1 MCIVQGEWHF
11 GGYYTSS
18 LFTHIFPTH
27 THIRNS
33 MPLLIPTFFL
43 RRKTQSQHMRQGP
56 RHDLP
61 FLMQAW
67 LPSPSWTGYSRWRP
81 SIVSK
86 HVHVQDKLPTFSSSP
101 LTLFLSLLPHPLS
114 LPPLSP
120 SFPPSSPSFSPS
132 SLTLFLS
139 LSLPPL
145 TEFNELKSELVE
157 FLQDF
162 EKEKKVCHCVAMATK
177 LGYLRR

>member
-1 MCIVQGEWHF
+1 
-11 GGYYTSS
+11 
-18 LFTHIFPTH
+18 
-27 THIRNS
+27 

-43 RRKTQSQHMRQGP
+43 RRKTQLQHMRQGP
-56 RHDLP
+56 KHDLP

-67 LPSPSWTGYSRWRP
+67 LPSPSLTGYSRWRP

-86 HVHVQDKLPTFSSSP
+86 HVHVQDKLP
-101 LTLFLSLLPHPLS
+101 L
-114 LPPLSP
+114 
-120 SFPPSSPSFSPS
+120 PSFSPS
-132 SLTLFLS
+132 S
-139 LSLPPL
+139 L

-177 LGYLRR
+177 Q